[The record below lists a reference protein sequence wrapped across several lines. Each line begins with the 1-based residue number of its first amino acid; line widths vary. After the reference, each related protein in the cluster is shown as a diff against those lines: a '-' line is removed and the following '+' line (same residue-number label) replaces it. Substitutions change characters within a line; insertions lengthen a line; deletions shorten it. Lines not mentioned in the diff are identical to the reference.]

1 MTIPSVIGGAPRV
14 RAPEVME
21 RGRLHVTSM
30 EVRLG
35 GSLVTP
41 TSPAYALYS
50 PTGATVY
57 TATPTITASVMSV
70 SIPALSLPSTLGYGP
85 GYMEEWTCTFGGA
98 AQILRRDAWL
108 ARRAL
113 HCPVTQ
119 ADLEQLHPAIAERLR
134 SGSNSIQPQID
145 SVWAD
150 TLLKLHAAGQW
161 PVRIVEPSSLIPYVR
176 DASLAAVFRTLI
188 QTNSAPDSTNERN
201 AQHYAAQAASGWASV
216 SYLVDDDQDGVA
228 DSDVKQG
235 PGGVYARAVPPL
247 WQRSRMVI

>member
-1 MTIPSVIGGAPRV
+1 
-14 RAPEVME
+14 ME
-21 RGRLHVTSM
+21 RGRLHVTTM
-30 EVRLG
+30 EVRLA

-41 TSPAYALYS
+41 TSPGYTLIS

-57 TATPTITASVMSV
+57 TATPTISASVMSV
-70 SIPALSLPSTLGYGP
+70 SIPADSLPSTLGYGP
-85 GYMEEWTCTFGGA
+85 GYMEEWACTFGGA
-98 AQILRRDAWL
+98 SQILRRDAWL

-150 TLLKLHAAGQW
+150 TLLKLHASGQW
-161 PVRIVEPSSLIPYVR
+161 PARIVEPSSLIPYVR

-188 QTNSAPDSTNERN
+188 QANSAPDSANERN
-201 AQHYAAQAASGWASV
+201 ALHYESRAASGWASV
-216 SYLVDDDQDGVA
+216 AYLVDDDQDGVA
-228 DSDVKQG
+228 DSDVKQS
-235 PGGVYARAVPPL
+235 PGGVYARSVPPV
-247 WQRSRMVI
+247 WQPHRRVV